1 MVARR
6 VRWDKEE
13 RRRRLQDIDAERPIW
28 LLYMND
34 EQDIDD
40 VILFCTFTIYYKNG
54 TFHTWNVVLI
64 KSIIHWMFYVCQ

>member
-34 EQDIDD
+34 DQDIDD
-40 VILFCTFTIYYKNG
+40 VILFCTFTIFYKNE
-54 TFHTWNVVLI
+54 TFRTWNVVLI

>member
-6 VRWDKEE
+6 VQWDKTE

-40 VILFCTFTIYYKNG
+40 VILFCTFTIFYKNG
-54 TFHTWNVVLI
+54 TFRT
-64 KSIIHWMFYVCQ
+64 